1 MWHHVVKIGSR
12 QHYPFGRYDDSRA
25 EHFYSYKGQF
35 PRKLRFAI
43 YIKRYKI
50 YLCLN
55 HYNFRT
61 VKGINFLFSTLNTTS
76 FLYGKIHLGVLHLLR
91 ASIASFDTPPGSNP
105 P

>member
-1 MWHHVVKIGSR
+1 M
-12 QHYPFGRYDDSRA
+12 
-25 EHFYSYKGQF
+25 HFYNILTVGQF
-35 PRKLRFAI
+35 SLSHFLLLLVIGWKLHFAL
-43 YIKRYKI
+43 YIKCYKI
-50 YLCLN
+50 YLRLN
-55 HYNFRT
+55 HYTFRT

>member
-1 MWHHVVKIGSR
+1 MRGSKVAAFLHSTFMHV
-12 QHYPFGRYDDSRA
+12 
-25 EHFYSYKGQF
+25 GQF

-50 YLCLN
+50 YLRLN